1 MHILYCIALVVADF
15 EAMDLRTFAETVQLQ
30 SLRLRLSQALL
41 LPFHQ
46 VDMARD
52 ELFIDGVLEIL
63 AANDITE
70 IRHFKGV
77 DKLKYRHHWWE
88 KGKCVGL
95 CCVPNALHVHF
106 LPGLR
111 QGASLQVCR

>member
-1 MHILYCIALVVADF
+1 MSAFGCAHCVHILYCIALVVADF
-15 EAMDLRTFAETVQLQ
+15 EAMDLRTFVETVQLQ

-77 DKLKYRHHWWE
+77 DKLKYPDGTTG
-88 KGKCVGL
+88 GK
-95 CCVPNALHVHF
+95 
-106 LPGLR
+106 R
-111 QGASLQVCR
+111 ASV